1 MDATPAT
8 SWGQFKVLLKKQ
20 LMIKSRNKSQAYQEV
35 CSTHDKESLLDTNL
49 VYPPIDHGR
58 DHFLL

>member
-35 CSTHDKESLLDTNL
+35 CSTRQRVTADTHL